1 MTVLEPPVLE
11 PGLWGKLARENDA
24 THAENGETLERIQA
38 KINAILEQPEPDWM
52 RAR

>member
-24 THAENGETLERIQA
+24 THAENGEILERIQA
-38 KINAILEQPEPDWM
+38 TITAALTAPEPDWVM
-52 RAR
+52 QR